1 MFDELQKEW
10 APLDNTVFQ
19 LTPPAFHEQAIA
31 HYQSLGEP
39 LVSSGFFWNVYTALL
54 SHFREIP
61 LDPTLEPAFDLANRG
76 ADDEMELIAGLRDL
90 HTIDDIIGEMAAP
103 LADFEADF
111 LDSEDDSSDTNL
123 HESGAS
129 GGVEV
134 GGNFTD
140 TEEE

>member
-1 MFDELQKEW
+1 
-10 APLDNTVFQ
+10 
-19 LTPPAFHEQAIA
+19 
-31 HYQSLGEP
+31 
-39 LVSSGFFWNVYTALL
+39 
-54 SHFREIP
+54 
-61 LDPTLEPAFDLANRG
+61 
-76 ADDEMELIAGLRDL
+76 MELIAGLCDL

-103 LADFEADF
+103 LAVFEADF
-111 LDSEDDSSDTNL
+111 SDSEDDSEDTNL